1 MINYKKNKQKI
12 KVKKCNKLKTK
23 NEIFLI
29 LLINIIKI
37 LFRKGIKTKFSNQN
51 YEDFIIKYILNDKS
65 VKEILDKYFIIISDK
80 LIEKAIISCMIIC
93 KGSISNTQDFIHEI
107 FNYWCSA
114 GKISNIINKY
124 SAKARKFNESVNLS
138 GIKVGANDEIFKA
151 SKPVLVGVE
160 PKSNYIYLMELEE
173 KRDGT
178 TWWFHLKEKSINQGL
193 KLDKSINDAGKGL
206 IKGIND
212 SFENQCQLVT
222 DLFHCK
228 RNFLKAI
235 TSLEN
240 RAYSKIK
247 EEYLNCKKYLKKK
260 CDQKTYKE
268 SIIKSQK
275 SMKAY
280 DKCYELYEIFDKC
293 TRVGGY
299 NYLERKEKLNKL
311 VLELEIYI
319 EKNTY
324 IKKFYKFLKNN
335 IDGLLVF
342 VEDYYIRMQTV
353 SKKENIN
360 PKVFKLMWKQYIL
373 NKYSEEYNIVEIEI
387 LNIVRNDYSKARK
400 IFKELIENTIRASS
414 IVENIN
420 SLLRPY
426 LDIKKSPNQNFL
438 DLLQLYFNT
447 RKFKRS
453 NIASKIG
460 YSPFELYTKKE
471 QSDFFEILGFESKQY

>member
-1 MINYKKNKQKI
+1 MINYKKNTKKS

-23 NEIFLI
+23 NE
-29 LLINIIKI
+29 LLIKLLIIIIKI
-37 LFRKGIKTKFSNQN
+37 LIIKGIKAKFSNQN
-51 YEDFIIKYILNDKS
+51 YEDFIRKHILNDKS
-65 VKEILDKYFIIISDK
+65 VKEILDKYFIIISDN
-80 LIEKAIISCMIIC
+80 LIEKTILSCMIIC
-93 KGSISNTQDFIHEI
+93 KGSISNTQDFIYEI

-114 GKISNIINKY
+114 GKISKIINKY
-124 SAKARKFNESVNLS
+124 STKARKFNESINLS

-178 TWWFHLKEKSINQGL
+178 TWWFHLEQKSINQGL
-193 KLDKSINDAGKGL
+193 MLDKSINDAGKGL
-206 IKGIND
+206 IKGISD
-212 SFENQCQLVT
+212 SFENHCQLIA

-228 RNFLKAI
+228 NVFLKAI
-235 TSLEN
+235 ISLEN

-247 EEYLNCKKYLKKK
+247 EEYQNHKKYLKKK
-260 CDQKTYKE
+260 CDKKTYKE
-268 SIIKSQK
+268 SLINSQK
-275 SMKAY
+275 SIETY
-280 DKCYELYEIFDKC
+280 DECYKLYEIFDKC
-293 TRVGGY
+293 TRIGGY
-299 NYLERKEKLNKL
+299 NYLERKEKLKKL
-311 VLELEIYI
+311 ILELEKYI

-342 VEDYYIRMQTV
+342 VEDFYFRMQII
-353 SKKENIN
+353 SKKEHIN
-360 PKVFKLMWKQYIL
+360 PKVFKLMWKQHDL
-373 NKYSEEYNIVEIEI
+373 NKYSEEYNIIEIEI
-387 LNIVRNDYSKARK
+387 LNIVRNDYTKARK
-400 IFKELIENTIRASS
+400 IFKTLIEDTIRASS
-414 IVENIN
+414 VVENIN

-426 LDIKKSPNQNFL
+426 LDIKKSPNQTFL

-471 QSDFFEILGFESKQY
+471 QLDFFEILGLQSKQD